1 MAGAA
6 WTGTRDRW
14 GQCGAV
20 WLCNLKASTL
30 PPTHPT
36 PHLPNKNPKQA
47 FCGVVQAWLEQHGPV
62 QALVDGANVAL
73 YGQNWERGAF
83 SFGQIKGVMDQL
95 GRTHPDLHPLMV
107 SR

>member
-1 MAGAA
+1 MAVQPH
-6 WTGTRDRW
+6 T
-14 GQCGAV
+14 
-20 WLCNLKASTL
+20 
-30 PPTHPT
+30 PPP
-36 PHLPNKNPKQA
+36 PPSQKGNPKQTLR
-47 FCGVVQAWLEQHGPV
+47 GVVQAWLEQHGPV

-107 SR
+107 TCWLCM